1 MKFLSKV
8 KDDIINFRSKIEN
21 KIHLKRCEKKNML
34 KIITRLRYIKNTK
47 IKMKSCKICHLL
59 FEIKLY
65 TMFILK
71 QNSGN
76 LVPLA
81 LKISFQFLPFFN
93 ST

>member
-34 KIITRLRYIKNTK
+34 KIITRLRQIKNTK

-59 FEIKLY
+59 YEIKLY
-65 TMFILK
+65 TMIILK